1 MSKNERVVQ
10 ALNPKR
16 KVTGKTVFESGLTVR
31 HIEENKWNLKC
42 IPIFF
47 VHLAFPPIVYL
58 FFLKGNYSSKSKIS
72 IGFSYYTVVSNYRLK
87 I

>member
-42 IPIFF
+42 RPIFF

-58 FFLKGNYSSKSKIS
+58 FFSKAVTLQRAK
-72 IGFSYYTVVSNYRLK
+72 FQLVSV
-87 I
+87 IIQW